1 MAHETH
7 EANEAIAANAANPPG
22 QSLAVAAEAMY
33 LVNLMLAP
41 GLGFLILAWLWL
53 TRRNSAAPLAR
64 CHLDQ
69 TFFVSLWGGLLI
81 IVANGGLFWWLG
93 WEWEWTWVIV
103 VIYFT
108 CVHSTL
114 ILLGMLGL
122 AKAMA
127 GQPYRF
133 PLIGPR
139 CALLP

>member
-1 MAHETH
+1 MSEPAP
-7 EANEAIAANAANPPG
+7 AG
-22 QSLAVAAEAMY
+22 QSLAVTAEALY

-41 GLGFLILAWLWL
+41 GLAFLVIAWLWL
-53 TRRNSAAPLAR
+53 TRRKDAPALAR

-69 TFFVSLWGGLLI
+69 TFFVSLWGGALI
-81 IVANGGLFWWLG
+81 VIANAALFLIFG
-93 WEWEWTWVIV
+93 WDWEWTWVIV

-114 ILLGMLGL
+114 ILLGMVGL

-127 GQPYRF
+127 GKPYVY

-139 CALLP
+139 CEGA